1 MAINS
6 YFFNALQSGG
16 VYDRI
21 YNAEDVTSYLD
32 LLVGN
37 GVFPN
42 PSTQLQVRASSGMN
56 VVVGAGSGWI
66 NGHKMV
72 NTSDLV
78 MAVTASDVLLNR
90 IDLVVFYVDYTERTM
105 GIEIKEGTLA
115 SNPESPA
122 LVRNTTRWEMA
133 LARISVAKQITAITD
148 AMITD
153 LRGNSSM
160 CGFVQGLLQQIDT
173 TTLWTQQQTMFNEWF
188 ESVKS
193 QFVAAKA
200 FRKVEGI
207 ATTTS
212 ANQSVF
218 NVLTYVPTFANQYD
232 VLEVYINGLHLNGDE
247 YTLNGNTVTLTTP
260 IEKAGAVVTFEVFQ
274 SYDPENTQ

>member
-6 YFFNALQSGG
+6 YFFNALESGG

-122 LVRNTTRWEMA
+122 LVRTTTRYEMA
-133 LARISVAKQITAITD
+133 LARINVAKQVTAITD

-153 LRGNSSM
+153 LRGNSAM

-173 TTLWTQQQTMFNEWF
+173 TTLWIQQQTMFNEWF

-207 ATTTS
+207 ATSS

-232 VLEVYINGLHLNGDE
+232 VLEVYINGLHLNGNE

-274 SYDPENTQ
+274 SYDPDNT

>member
-122 LVRNTTRWEMA
+122 LVRTTTRYEMA

-153 LRGNSSM
+153 LRGNSAM

-207 ATTTS
+207 ATSS

-232 VLEVYINGLHLNGDE
+232 VLEVYINGLHLNATE
-247 YTLNGNTVTLTTP
+247 YTLEGNTVTLTTP

>member
-105 GIEIKEGTLA
+105 GIEIKEGALA

-122 LVRNTTRWEMA
+122 LVRTTTRWEMA

-207 ATTTS
+207 ATSS
-212 ANQSVF
+212 ANQSTF

-232 VLEVYINGLHLNGDE
+232 VLEVYINGLHLNATE
-247 YTLNGNTVTLTTP
+247 YTLEGNTVTLTTP

-274 SYDPENTQ
+274 SYDPDNT

>member
-207 ATTTS
+207 ATSS

-232 VLEVYINGLHLNGDE
+232 VLEVYINGLHLNATE

-260 IEKAGAVVTFEVFQ
+260 IEKAGAVVTFEVYQ
-274 SYDPENTQ
+274 SYDPDNT

>member
-66 NGHKMV
+66 DGHKMV

-115 SNPESPA
+115 SNPEAPA
-122 LVRNTTRWEMA
+122 LVRTTTRYEMA
-133 LARISVAKQITAITD
+133 LARISVAKQVTAITD

-207 ATTTS
+207 ATSS

-232 VLEVYINGLHLNGDE
+232 VLEVYINGLHLNATE

-274 SYDPENTQ
+274 SYDPDNA

>member
-66 NGHKMV
+66 DGHKMV

-115 SNPESPA
+115 SNPEAPA
-122 LVRNTTRWEMA
+122 LVRTTTRYEMA
-133 LARISVAKQITAITD
+133 LARISVAKQVTAITD

-207 ATTTS
+207 ATSS

-232 VLEVYINGLHLNGDE
+232 VLEVYINGLHLNATE
-247 YTLNGNTVTLTTP
+247 YTLEGNTVTLTTP

-274 SYDPENTQ
+274 SYDPDNA

>member
-32 LLVGN
+32 MLVGN

-133 LARISVAKQITAITD
+133 LARINVAKQVTAITD

-207 ATTTS
+207 ATSS
-212 ANQSVF
+212 ANQSTF
-218 NVLTYVPTFANQYD
+218 NVLDYVPTFANQYD
-232 VLEVYINGLHLNGDE
+232 VLEVYINGLHLNGNE
-247 YTLNGNTVTLTTP
+247 YTLESNTVTLTTP

-274 SYDPENTQ
+274 SYDPDNA

>member
-66 NGHKMV
+66 DGHKMV

-115 SNPESPA
+115 SNPEAPA
-122 LVRNTTRWEMA
+122 LVRTTTRYEMA
-133 LARISVAKQITAITD
+133 LARISVAKQVTAITD
-148 AMITD
+148 VMITD

-207 ATTTS
+207 ATSS

-232 VLEVYINGLHLNGDE
+232 VLEVYINGLHLNATE

-260 IEKAGAVVTFEVFQ
+260 IEKAGAVVTFEVYQ
-274 SYDPENTQ
+274 SYDPDNT

>member
-66 NGHKMV
+66 DGHKMV

-115 SNPESPA
+115 SNPEAPA
-122 LVRNTTRWEMA
+122 LVRTTTRYEMA
-133 LARISVAKQITAITD
+133 LARISVAKQVTAITD

-207 ATTTS
+207 ATSS

-232 VLEVYINGLHLNGDE
+232 VLEVYINGLHLNATE

-260 IEKAGAVVTFEVFQ
+260 IEKAGAVVTFEVYQ
-274 SYDPENTQ
+274 SYDPDNT